1 MDNNYYHCQVLANL
15 RQLEERY
22 SNDGQNEMKNYDLSN
37 VIVHKE
43 TMSRLI
49 MTNWHDSLL
58 MIVKSA
64 DPTIH
69 EGASLKKMLNEL
81 EALLANGHTLKST
94 TECNGEI
101 FAFLLNESE
110 LSTIR
115 SRTTTTTIEEHES
128 EE

>member
-1 MDNNYYHCQVLANL
+1 
-15 RQLEERY
+15 
-22 SNDGQNEMKNYDLSN
+22 
-37 VIVHKE
+37 
-43 TMSRLI
+43 
-49 MTNWHDSLL
+49 MTNWHDSPL

-64 DPTIH
+64 DPTVH

-81 EALLANGHTLKST
+81 EALLANGYTLKST

-110 LSTIR
+110 LTSGSE
-115 SRTTTTTIEEHES
+115 SRTPTTTTTIEEHES